1 MPLAPFL
8 LQGITRVSMP
18 LGSMCMWFQE
28 IIRQRLLLELISM
41 GHKYRLHRAR
51 VGTKLVTQQQ
61 QMLTKNYFS
70 FGKLYRNMEFN
81 FRQTNIKEIFMKI
94 VSYQPYPEYSG
105 TKGVRVS
112 RAATSQLLHYSI
124 QRIL

>member
-8 LQGITRVSMP
+8 LQGITRVSVP

-70 FGKLYRNMEFN
+70 FGKLDRNMEF
-81 FRQTNIKEIFMKI
+81 FTLDKQKLRK
-94 VSYQPYPEYSG
+94 YS
-105 TKGVRVS
+105 
-112 RAATSQLLHYSI
+112 
-124 QRIL
+124 